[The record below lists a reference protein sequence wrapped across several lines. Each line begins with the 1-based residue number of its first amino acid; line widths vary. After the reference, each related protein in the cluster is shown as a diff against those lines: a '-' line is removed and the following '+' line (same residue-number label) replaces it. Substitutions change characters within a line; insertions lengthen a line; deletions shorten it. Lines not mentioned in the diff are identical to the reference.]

1 MLRKDLGNNDS
12 ESNKLR
18 ENTVFPIIQRIVIDL
33 EQEGWYCVVGD
44 EIPYNIKESLE
55 NSTYKEN
62 KPYCFTSLQIVD
74 IEHRLVQYVYVFLQ
88 DKTIRVVGDE
98 NSRIEE
104 LSVELNRADEELE
117 EAIRKVIDLGVWMH
131 WYVEFELN
139 REPTSPSH
147 SSPPVKPGDQS
158 GILSACHPRMFPAKY
173 MQGQA

>member
-55 NSTYKEN
+55 NSTYKEH

-117 EAIRKVIDLGVWMH
+117 EAIRKVIDLGV
-131 WYVEFELN
+131 
-139 REPTSPSH
+139 
-147 SSPPVKPGDQS
+147 
-158 GILSACHPRMFPAKY
+158 
-173 MQGQA
+173 

>member
-88 DKTIRVVGDE
+88 DKTIRIVGDE

-117 EAIRKVIDLGVWMH
+117 EAIRKVIDLGV
-131 WYVEFELN
+131 
-139 REPTSPSH
+139 
-147 SSPPVKPGDQS
+147 
-158 GILSACHPRMFPAKY
+158 
-173 MQGQA
+173 